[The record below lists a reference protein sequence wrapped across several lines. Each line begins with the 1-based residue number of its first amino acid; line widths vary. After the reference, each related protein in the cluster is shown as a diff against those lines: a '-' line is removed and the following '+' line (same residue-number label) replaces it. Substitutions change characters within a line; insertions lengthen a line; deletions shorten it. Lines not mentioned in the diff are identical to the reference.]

1 MAPRIEII
9 AAGIISRSAGRGA
22 FMPTITPFADG
33 TLIAAQHVG
42 ESLGSSDNHI
52 EVLRSGDG
60 GRTWINEGGI
70 HPRNPPCDGYCYRG
84 PHVHPVPDGRLV
96 MTAGR
101 FEVADYELFD
111 AETEALQRP
120 AMLLFWSSDQG
131 HSWSEPQVVP
141 VDFPPERYTCNGA
154 GGLFQLAPDRWMYPF
169 ETWKPSGYEGPPD
182 QKAGAVFSADQGRT
196 WGELNVI
203 ADDPSGELL
212 WWDQRSCV
220 LPDGRIYT
228 LLWTHVYGTSED
240 LNTHWVISEDQGR
253 TWSDPRPTTLRGQVS
268 TPIAL
273 PDGRVATIY
282 NHRHEPQGIR
292 VAVTGD
298 LTNYDADGGD
308 RPVRRGCRGH
318 ARRARQRQFPGRA
331 HADRLRQ
338 TGWRAVPGRRCDDL
352 LLVHDRRGDAYPV
365 DPAAGALTAGFGV
378 LSCGRCRPSR

>member
-1 MAPRIEII
+1 MSPRIEIV
-9 AAGIISRSAGRGA
+9 ATGIISRSAGRGA
-22 FMPTITPFADG
+22 FMPVITPLADG
-33 TLIAAQHVG
+33 TLLAAQHVG

-60 GRTWINEGGI
+60 GRTWINQGGI
-70 HPRNPPCDGYCYRG
+70 HPHNPPRDGYTYRG
-84 PHVHPVPDGRLV
+84 PHIHTVPDGRLA

-101 FEVADYELFD
+101 FEANEDDLFD
-111 AETEALQRP
+111 ADTESLQRP

-131 HSWSEPQVVP
+131 RTWSEPQVVP
-141 VDFPPERYTCNGA
+141 VDFPPDRYTCNGA
-154 GGLFQLAPDRWMYPF
+154 GGMLQLAPDRWMYPF

-196 WGELNVI
+196 WGELTII

-228 LLWTHVYGTSED
+228 LFWTHVYGTSED
-240 LNTHWVISEDQGR
+240 LNTHWAISEDHGR
-253 TWSDPRPTTLRGQVS
+253 TWSEPCPTTLRGQVS

-292 VAVTGD
+292 VALTAD
-298 LTNYDADGGD
+298 LTNYDADTEIVVFDAGAEATLGTPDSDNFLAEHMLIAFGRPGG
-308 RPVRRGCRGH
+308 
-318 ARRARQRQFPGRA
+318 ALFPDGDLMTYYWCTTEGVTHTRWA
-331 HADRLRQ
+331 RLR
-338 TGWRAVPGRRCDDL
+338 
-352 LLVHDRRGDAYPV
+352 VH
-365 DPAAGALTAGFGV
+365 
-378 LSCGRCRPSR
+378 